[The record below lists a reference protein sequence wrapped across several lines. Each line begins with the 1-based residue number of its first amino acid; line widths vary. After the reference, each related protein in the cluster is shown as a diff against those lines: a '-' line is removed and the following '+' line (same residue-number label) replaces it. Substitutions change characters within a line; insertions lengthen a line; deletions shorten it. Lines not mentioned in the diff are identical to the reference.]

1 MKSFAGFL
9 ALVGLAI
16 FLTKGADVKRSCKNS
31 SVAYFV
37 AQQHARQEVAAET
50 GIDIQSLTTPT
61 MQDTSIQHSYLGGC
75 RHFFRA
81 HLEKDD
87 KHFPYE
93 ALILG
98 FTEDDGEHQVER
110 FKFLTDIAEESE
122 EESEDSA
129 EDEEDIIQS
138 PASIYQPLPTSQTK
152 DAVKE

>member
-37 AQQHARQEVAAET
+37 AQQHARQQVVEET
-50 GIDIQSLTTPT
+50 GIDITTLTTPT
-61 MQDTSIQHSYLGGC
+61 MEDPSIQHSYLGAC

-81 HLEKDD
+81 QLIQDETTYS
-87 KHFPYE
+87 YE

-98 FTEDDGEHQVER
+98 FTEDEGEHQIER
-110 FKFLTDIAEESE
+110 FKLLDDDITDGGGDSE
-122 EESEDSA
+122 IENV
-129 EDEEDIIQS
+129 EDIVDKATEKTI
-138 PASIYQPLPTSQTK
+138 A
-152 DAVKE
+152 KE

>member
-37 AQQHARQEVAAET
+37 AQQHARQQVVEET
-50 GIDIQSLTTPT
+50 GIDITTLTTPT
-61 MQDTSIQHSYLGGC
+61 MEDPSIQHSYLGAC

-81 HLEKDD
+81 QLTQDETTY
-87 KHFPYE
+87 PYE

-98 FTEDDGEHQVER
+98 FTEDEGEHKIEK
-110 FKFLTDIAEESE
+110 FKLLDDGATDESGN
-122 EESEDSA
+122 A
-129 EDEEDIIQS
+129 K
-138 PASIYQPLPTSQTK
+138 TK
-152 DAVKE
+152 NVADVITNTIEKTIDKE